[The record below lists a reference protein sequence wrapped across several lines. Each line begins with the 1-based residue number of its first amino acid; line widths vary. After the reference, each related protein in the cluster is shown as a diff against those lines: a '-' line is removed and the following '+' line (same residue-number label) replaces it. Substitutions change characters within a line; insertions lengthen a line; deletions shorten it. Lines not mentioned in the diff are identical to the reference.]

1 MRLLV
6 VNPNTTASMT
16 ETIAEAARAAASAGT
31 EVVAVNPAMGPE
43 SIEGYYDEALS
54 LPGLLEEIARGE
66 AAGFDAHVIA
76 CFDDSGLDAA
86 RALARAPVLG
96 ICEAAMHVASMIAGR
111 FAVVTTLARS
121 VPVVEALAWRYG
133 VAARCRVRA
142 CDVPVL
148 ALEDPASG
156 AADRIRAEI
165 RRAIADDGAEAIVLG
180 CAGMADLASALGE
193 ETGVPVLDGVA
204 CATRLAEALVGLG
217 VVTSKRGGYAAPRAK
232 RYAGALA
239 RFAPKEEQR

>member
-16 ETIAEAARAAASAGT
+16 ATIAEAARAAASAGT

-96 ICEAAMHVASMIAGR
+96 ICEAAMHVASMSSSPSRPA
-111 FAVVTTLARS
+111 S
-121 VPVVEALAWRYG
+121 VPTPRPSRSSA
-133 VAARCRVRA
+133 VARQR
-142 CDVPVL
+142 P
-148 ALEDPASG
+148 
-156 AADRIRAEI
+156 
-165 RRAIADDGAEAIVLG
+165 
-180 CAGMADLASALGE
+180 SA
-193 ETGVPVLDGVA
+193 P
-204 CATRLAEALVGLG
+204 
-217 VVTSKRGGYAAPRAK
+217 SSSSS
-232 RYAGALA
+232 
-239 RFAPKEEQR
+239 